1 MKKLLSIVL
10 SILMVVTAT
19 VGFSVSATNNSEKFT
34 VNIFN
39 EKGAI
44 FSNDAVSVNRGDTYT
59 TDISFPDK
67 DDARIM
73 EIGVILD
80 NGRIVEPVQKDD
92 YTLTV
97 NIPNVDSNINISV
110 YIGTKSYLVV
120 GDGEGLIVR
129 NLKNVTSMKSSNV
142 ADSIFVGAV
151 YYEETLKPNE
161 GYEIKS
167 VKATYQDA
175 YLAYD
180 SKSDKMEYSYSENDV
195 FDPAWAST
203 FTKNDDGTYQFRCFA
218 RGSIYLEVVAEPIAT
233 EPTTIEKPIS
243 VGKLTNLKATKVTPK
258 YVSVKWNKAENATN
272 YKIEYRKAGKN
283 YKFKTLKTIK
293 GTSATVPKLSA
304 NTLYYIKVTPFA
316 TKDNKTYYGSNATI
330 KVATATTSIN
340 GLKVTNNGK
349 AISIKWNRNKNATG
363 YKVYRLNS
371 KKKYVQ
377 VKTIKGNKKT
387 VFKDTKVKSGKIYYY
402 KVKAY
407 RTYNGYGTVL
417 SDYSK
422 QVFSPCGLYATTV
435 TTKSFSGKITV
446 SWSKVSGASG
456 YKVYQSKSKNKG
468 YKCVAKTTKRSY
480 TTKKLTKNKTYY
492 FKVQP
497 YKSYKGKEINPTAKP
512 KVKSQK
518 VISNNSGSS
527 SSHGPA
533 TSWHSYGGNT
543 SYTDGNGHM
552 WDNEGNSWTDKD
564 LGGFLD

>member
-1 MKKLLSIVL
+1 MICLVFFTVIFKYIWPIYLYLSLTIEYFSKITLYFLLSVIYNKDNENTRGVNMKHKKGKVL
-10 SILMVVTAT
+10 SLILSAT
-19 VGFSVSATNNSEKFT
+19 VVLSSVCAFNFSALADDASNNDTSSTTESTTNPTTESSAVDSSSTECS
-34 VNIFN
+34 
-39 EKGAI
+39 
-44 FSNDAVSVNRGDTYT
+44 T
-59 TDISFPDK
+59 TDIS
-67 DDARIM
+67 
-73 EIGVILD
+73 
-80 NGRIVEPVQKDD
+80 
-92 YTLTV
+92 
-97 NIPNVDSNINISV
+97 
-110 YIGTKSYLVV
+110 
-120 GDGEGLIVR
+120 
-129 NLKNVTSMKSSNV
+129 
-142 ADSIFVGAV
+142 
-151 YYEETLKPNE
+151 
-161 GYEIKS
+161 
-167 VKATYQDA
+167 ATTP
-175 YLAYD
+175 
-180 SKSDKMEYSYSENDV
+180 S
-195 FDPAWAST
+195 
-203 FTKNDDGTYQFRCFA
+203 
-218 RGSIYLEVVAEPIAT
+218 T
-233 EPTTIEKPIS
+233 EPTTIEEPIS
-243 VGKLTNLKATKVTPK
+243 VGKLTNLKATKVTLK

-293 GTSATVPKLSA
+293 GTGATVPKLSA

-316 TKDNKTYYGSNATI
+316 TKGSKIYYGSNAII

-349 AISIKWNRNKNATG
+349 AISIRWNRNKNATG

-387 VFKDTKVKSGKIYYY
+387 AFKDTKVKSGKIYYY

-435 TTKSFSGKITV
+435 KTKSFSGKITV

-480 TTKKLTKNKTYY
+480 TTKKLPKNKTYY

-512 KVKSQK
+512 KIKSQK
-518 VISNNSGSS
+518 VISSNSGSS
-527 SSHGPA
+527 RGHGLA
-533 TSWHSYGGNT
+533 VGKYNSGSGYSY
-543 SYTDGNGHM
+543 YTDERGNNWDSSGH
-552 WDNEGNSWTDKD
+552 SWKD
-564 LGGFLD
+564 SNINKYFIN

>member
-1 MKKLLSIVL
+1 MICLVFFTVIFKYIWPIFLYLSLTIEYFSKITLYFLLSVIYNKDNENTRGVNMKHKKGKVISLILSATVVL
-10 SILMVVTAT
+10 SSVCAFN
-19 VGFSVSATNNSEKFT
+19 FSALADDASNNDTPSTTESTTNPTTECSAVDSSSTECS
-34 VNIFN
+34 
-39 EKGAI
+39 
-44 FSNDAVSVNRGDTYT
+44 T
-59 TDISFPDK
+59 TDIS
-67 DDARIM
+67 
-73 EIGVILD
+73 
-80 NGRIVEPVQKDD
+80 
-92 YTLTV
+92 
-97 NIPNVDSNINISV
+97 
-110 YIGTKSYLVV
+110 
-120 GDGEGLIVR
+120 
-129 NLKNVTSMKSSNV
+129 
-142 ADSIFVGAV
+142 
-151 YYEETLKPNE
+151 
-161 GYEIKS
+161 
-167 VKATYQDA
+167 ATA
-175 YLAYD
+175 P
-180 SKSDKMEYSYSENDV
+180 S
-195 FDPAWAST
+195 
-203 FTKNDDGTYQFRCFA
+203 
-218 RGSIYLEVVAEPIAT
+218 T

-243 VGKLTNLKATKVTPK
+243 VGKLTNLKATKVTLK

-293 GTSATVPKLSA
+293 GTGATVPKLSA

-316 TKDNKTYYGSNATI
+316 TKDNKTYYGSNAII

-387 VFKDTKVKSGKIYYY
+387 AFKDTKVKSGKIYYY

-435 TTKSFSGKITV
+435 KTKSFSGKITV

-518 VISNNSGSS
+518 VISSNSGSS
-527 SSHGPA
+527 SGHGPA
-533 TSWHSYGGNT
+533 VGKYNFDNGYSY
-543 SYTDGNGHM
+543 YTDERGNN
-552 WDNEGNSWTDKD
+552 WDDSGNSWKD
-564 LGGFLD
+564 SDMNFFTN

>member
-1 MKKLLSIVL
+1 MLSVIYNKDNENTRGVNMKHKKGKVL
-10 SILMVVTAT
+10 SLILSAT
-19 VGFSVSATNNSEKFT
+19 VVLSSVCAFNFSALADDASNNDTSSTTESTTNPTTENSAVDSSLTECSTMDISATTPS
-34 VNIFN
+34 
-39 EKGAI
+39 
-44 FSNDAVSVNRGDTYT
+44 
-59 TDISFPDK
+59 
-67 DDARIM
+67 
-73 EIGVILD
+73 
-80 NGRIVEPVQKDD
+80 
-92 YTLTV
+92 
-97 NIPNVDSNINISV
+97 
-110 YIGTKSYLVV
+110 
-120 GDGEGLIVR
+120 
-129 NLKNVTSMKSSNV
+129 
-142 ADSIFVGAV
+142 
-151 YYEETLKPNE
+151 
-161 GYEIKS
+161 
-167 VKATYQDA
+167 
-175 YLAYD
+175 
-180 SKSDKMEYSYSENDV
+180 
-195 FDPAWAST
+195 
-203 FTKNDDGTYQFRCFA
+203 
-218 RGSIYLEVVAEPIAT
+218 T

-243 VGKLTNLKATKVTPK
+243 VGKLTNLKATKVTLK
-258 YVSVKWNKAENATN
+258 YVSVKWNKVENATN

-283 YKFKTLKTIK
+283 YKFKTLKTVK
-293 GTSATVPKLSA
+293 GTGATVPKLSA

-316 TKDNKTYYGSNATI
+316 TKDSKIYYGSNAII

-387 VFKDTKVKSGKIYYY
+387 AFKDTKVKSSKIYYY

-435 TTKSFSGKITV
+435 KTKSFSGKITV

-480 TTKKLTKNKTYY
+480 TTKKLPKNKTYY

-518 VISNNSGSS
+518 VISSSSGSS

>member
-1 MKKLLSIVL
+1 MLSVIYNKDNENTRGVNMKHKKGKVISLILSATVVL
-10 SILMVVTAT
+10 SSVCAFN
-19 VGFSVSATNNSEKFT
+19 FSALADDASNNDTSSTIKSTTNPTTESSAVDSSSTECS
-34 VNIFN
+34 
-39 EKGAI
+39 
-44 FSNDAVSVNRGDTYT
+44 T
-59 TDISFPDK
+59 TDIS
-67 DDARIM
+67 
-73 EIGVILD
+73 
-80 NGRIVEPVQKDD
+80 
-92 YTLTV
+92 
-97 NIPNVDSNINISV
+97 
-110 YIGTKSYLVV
+110 
-120 GDGEGLIVR
+120 
-129 NLKNVTSMKSSNV
+129 
-142 ADSIFVGAV
+142 
-151 YYEETLKPNE
+151 
-161 GYEIKS
+161 
-167 VKATYQDA
+167 ATTP
-175 YLAYD
+175 
-180 SKSDKMEYSYSENDV
+180 S
-195 FDPAWAST
+195 
-203 FTKNDDGTYQFRCFA
+203 
-218 RGSIYLEVVAEPIAT
+218 T

-243 VGKLTNLKATKVTPK
+243 VGKLTNLKATKVTLK

-293 GTSATVPKLSA
+293 GTGATVTKLSA

-316 TKDNKTYYGSNATI
+316 TKDSKIYYGSNAII

-377 VKTIKGNKKT
+377 VKIIKGNKKT
-387 VFKDTKVKSGKIYYY
+387 AFKDTKVKSSKIYYY

-435 TTKSFSGKITV
+435 KTKSFSGKITV

-468 YKCVAKTTKRSY
+468 YKCIAKTTKRSY
-480 TTKKLTKNKTYY
+480 TTKELPKNKTYY

-518 VISNNSGSS
+518 VISSSSGSS
-527 SSHGPA
+527 SGHGPA
-533 TSWHSYGGNT
+533 IRGDYDYSTGNK
-543 SYTDGNGHM
+543 SYTDGNGNH
-552 WDNEGNSWTDKD
+552 WDNEGNSWTDED

>member
-1 MKKLLSIVL
+1 MLSVIYNKDNENTRGVNMKHKKGKVISLILSATVVL
-10 SILMVVTAT
+10 SSVCAFN
-19 VGFSVSATNNSEKFT
+19 FSALADDASNNDTSSTTESTTNPTTESSAVDSSSTECS
-34 VNIFN
+34 
-39 EKGAI
+39 
-44 FSNDAVSVNRGDTYT
+44 T
-59 TDISFPDK
+59 TDIS
-67 DDARIM
+67 
-73 EIGVILD
+73 
-80 NGRIVEPVQKDD
+80 
-92 YTLTV
+92 
-97 NIPNVDSNINISV
+97 
-110 YIGTKSYLVV
+110 
-120 GDGEGLIVR
+120 
-129 NLKNVTSMKSSNV
+129 
-142 ADSIFVGAV
+142 
-151 YYEETLKPNE
+151 
-161 GYEIKS
+161 
-167 VKATYQDA
+167 ATTP
-175 YLAYD
+175 
-180 SKSDKMEYSYSENDV
+180 S
-195 FDPAWAST
+195 
-203 FTKNDDGTYQFRCFA
+203 
-218 RGSIYLEVVAEPIAT
+218 T

-243 VGKLTNLKATKVTPK
+243 VGKLTNLKATKVTLK

-293 GTSATVPKLSA
+293 GTGATVPKLSA

-316 TKDNKTYYGSNATI
+316 TKDNKTYYGSNAII

-387 VFKDTKVKSGKIYYY
+387 AFKDTKVKSSKIYYY
-402 KVKAY
+402 KLKAY

-435 TTKSFSGKITV
+435 KTKSFSGKITV
-446 SWSKVSGASG
+446 RWSKVSSASG

-480 TTKKLTKNKTYY
+480 TTKKLPKNKTYY

-518 VISNNSGSS
+518 VISSNSGSS
-527 SSHGPA
+527 SGHGPA
-533 TSWHSYGGNT
+533 IRGYTDNGST
-543 SYTDGNGHM
+543 SYTDGNGNH
-552 WDNEGNSWTDKD
+552 WDNRGNFWTDKD

>member
-1 MKKLLSIVL
+1 MICLVFFTVIFKYIWPIYLYLSLTIEYFSKITLYFLLSVIYNKDNENTRGVNMKHKKGKVISLILSATVVL
-10 SILMVVTAT
+10 SSVCAFN
-19 VGFSVSATNNSEKFT
+19 FSALADDASNNDTSSTTESTTNPTTESSAVDSSSTECS
-34 VNIFN
+34 
-39 EKGAI
+39 
-44 FSNDAVSVNRGDTYT
+44 T
-59 TDISFPDK
+59 TDIS
-67 DDARIM
+67 
-73 EIGVILD
+73 
-80 NGRIVEPVQKDD
+80 
-92 YTLTV
+92 
-97 NIPNVDSNINISV
+97 
-110 YIGTKSYLVV
+110 
-120 GDGEGLIVR
+120 
-129 NLKNVTSMKSSNV
+129 
-142 ADSIFVGAV
+142 
-151 YYEETLKPNE
+151 
-161 GYEIKS
+161 
-167 VKATYQDA
+167 ATTP
-175 YLAYD
+175 
-180 SKSDKMEYSYSENDV
+180 S
-195 FDPAWAST
+195 
-203 FTKNDDGTYQFRCFA
+203 
-218 RGSIYLEVVAEPIAT
+218 T
-233 EPTTIEKPIS
+233 EPTTIEEPIS
-243 VGKLTNLKATKVTPK
+243 VGKLTNLKATKVTLK

-293 GTSATVPKLSA
+293 GTGATVPKLSA

-316 TKDNKTYYGSNATI
+316 TKDSKIYYGSNAII

-387 VFKDTKVKSGKIYYY
+387 AFKDTKVKCSKIYYY

-435 TTKSFSGKITV
+435 RTKSFSGKITV

-480 TTKKLTKNKTYY
+480 TTKKLIKNKTYY

-518 VISNNSGSS
+518 VISSGSGSS
-527 SSHGPA
+527 RGHGSA
-533 TSWHSYGGNT
+533 TRGDYDNSTGNK
-543 SYTDGNGHM
+543 SYTDGNGNH
-552 WDNEGNSWTDKD
+552 WDSEGNSWTDKD

>member
-1 MKKLLSIVL
+1 MICLAFFTVTFKYIWPIFLFLSLIIEYFSKITLYFLLSVIYNKDNENTRGVNMKHKKGKVISLILSATVVL
-10 SILMVVTAT
+10 SSVCAFN
-19 VGFSVSATNNSEKFT
+19 FSALADDVSNNDTSSTTKSTTNPTTES
-34 VNIFN
+34 
-39 EKGAI
+39 
-44 FSNDAVSVNRGDTYT
+44 SAVDSSSTECST
-59 TDISFPDK
+59 TDIS
-67 DDARIM
+67 
-73 EIGVILD
+73 
-80 NGRIVEPVQKDD
+80 
-92 YTLTV
+92 
-97 NIPNVDSNINISV
+97 
-110 YIGTKSYLVV
+110 
-120 GDGEGLIVR
+120 
-129 NLKNVTSMKSSNV
+129 
-142 ADSIFVGAV
+142 
-151 YYEETLKPNE
+151 
-161 GYEIKS
+161 
-167 VKATYQDA
+167 ATA
-175 YLAYD
+175 P
-180 SKSDKMEYSYSENDV
+180 S
-195 FDPAWAST
+195 
-203 FTKNDDGTYQFRCFA
+203 
-218 RGSIYLEVVAEPIAT
+218 T

-243 VGKLTNLKATKVTPK
+243 VGKLTNLKATKVTLK

-293 GTSATVPKLSA
+293 GTGATVPKLSA

-316 TKDNKTYYGSNATI
+316 TKDSKIYYGSNAII

-377 VKTIKGNKKT
+377 VKIIKDNKKT
-387 VFKDTKVKSGKIYYY
+387 AFKDTKVKSGKIYYY

-435 TTKSFSGKITV
+435 KTKSFSGKITV

-480 TTKKLTKNKTYY
+480 TTKKLPKNKTYY

-518 VISNNSGSS
+518 VISSNSGSS

-533 TSWHSYGGNT
+533 TRGYTGSDGRT
-543 SYTDGNGHM
+543 TYTDDKGNH

>member
-1 MKKLLSIVL
+1 MLSVIYNKDNENTRGVNMKHKKGKVISLILSATVVL
-10 SILMVVTAT
+10 SSVCAFN
-19 VGFSVSATNNSEKFT
+19 FSALADDASNNDTSSTTESTTNPTTESSAVDSSSTECS
-34 VNIFN
+34 
-39 EKGAI
+39 
-44 FSNDAVSVNRGDTYT
+44 T
-59 TDISFPDK
+59 TDIS
-67 DDARIM
+67 
-73 EIGVILD
+73 
-80 NGRIVEPVQKDD
+80 
-92 YTLTV
+92 
-97 NIPNVDSNINISV
+97 
-110 YIGTKSYLVV
+110 
-120 GDGEGLIVR
+120 
-129 NLKNVTSMKSSNV
+129 
-142 ADSIFVGAV
+142 
-151 YYEETLKPNE
+151 
-161 GYEIKS
+161 
-167 VKATYQDA
+167 ATTP
-175 YLAYD
+175 
-180 SKSDKMEYSYSENDV
+180 S
-195 FDPAWAST
+195 
-203 FTKNDDGTYQFRCFA
+203 
-218 RGSIYLEVVAEPIAT
+218 T

-243 VGKLTNLKATKVTPK
+243 VGKLTKLKATKVTLK

-293 GTSATVPKLSA
+293 ETGTTVPKLSA
-304 NTLYYIKVTPFA
+304 NTLYYIKITPFA
-316 TKDNKTYYGSNATI
+316 TKDSKIYYGSNAII

-371 KKKYVQ
+371 RKKYIQ

-387 VFKDTKVKSGKIYYY
+387 AFKDTKVKSSKIYYY

-422 QVFSPCGLYATTV
+422 QVFSPCGLYATRV
-435 TTKSFSGKITV
+435 KTKSFSGKITV

-480 TTKKLTKNKTYY
+480 TTKKLPKNKTYY

-518 VISNNSGSS
+518 VISSNSESS
-527 SSHGPA
+527 RGHGPA
-533 TSWHSYGGNT
+533 VGGYSYGGST
-543 SYTDGNGHM
+543 TYGDGNGHM
-552 WDNEGNSWTDKD
+552 WDTEGNSWTDKD

>member
-1 MKKLLSIVL
+1 MICLVFFTVTFKYIWPIYLYLLLTIEYFSKITLYFLLSVIYNKDNENTRGVNMKHKKGKVL
-10 SILMVVTAT
+10 SLILSAT
-19 VGFSVSATNNSEKFT
+19 VVLSSVCAFNFSALADDVSNNDTSSTTESTTNPTTES
-34 VNIFN
+34 
-39 EKGAI
+39 
-44 FSNDAVSVNRGDTYT
+44 SAVDSSSTECST
-59 TDISFPDK
+59 TDIS
-67 DDARIM
+67 
-73 EIGVILD
+73 
-80 NGRIVEPVQKDD
+80 
-92 YTLTV
+92 
-97 NIPNVDSNINISV
+97 
-110 YIGTKSYLVV
+110 
-120 GDGEGLIVR
+120 
-129 NLKNVTSMKSSNV
+129 
-142 ADSIFVGAV
+142 
-151 YYEETLKPNE
+151 
-161 GYEIKS
+161 
-167 VKATYQDA
+167 ATTP
-175 YLAYD
+175 
-180 SKSDKMEYSYSENDV
+180 S
-195 FDPAWAST
+195 
-203 FTKNDDGTYQFRCFA
+203 
-218 RGSIYLEVVAEPIAT
+218 T

-243 VGKLTNLKATKVTPK
+243 VGKLTNLKATKVTLK

-293 GTSATVPKLSA
+293 GTGATVPKLSA

-316 TKDNKTYYGSNATI
+316 TKDSKIYYGSNAII

-377 VKTIKGNKKT
+377 VKTIKGNKNT
-387 VFKDTKVKSGKIYYY
+387 AFKDTKVKSGKIYYY

-435 TTKSFSGKITV
+435 KTKSFSGKITV

-480 TTKKLTKNKTYY
+480 TTKKLPKNKTYY

-527 SSHGPA
+527 SGHGPA
-533 TSWHSYGGNT
+533 TGWYSYGGST
-543 SYTDGNGHM
+543 TYDDGNGHM
-552 WDNEGNSWTDKD
+552 WDTEGNSWTDKD

>member
-1 MKKLLSIVL
+1 MICLVFFTVTFKYIWPIYLYLSLTIEYFSKITLYFLLLVIYNKDNENTRGVNMKHKKGKVISLILSATVVL
-10 SILMVVTAT
+10 SLVCAFN
-19 VGFSVSATNNSEKFT
+19 FSALADDASNNDTPSTTESTTNPTTESSAVDSSSTECS
-34 VNIFN
+34 
-39 EKGAI
+39 
-44 FSNDAVSVNRGDTYT
+44 T
-59 TDISFPDK
+59 TDIS
-67 DDARIM
+67 
-73 EIGVILD
+73 
-80 NGRIVEPVQKDD
+80 
-92 YTLTV
+92 
-97 NIPNVDSNINISV
+97 
-110 YIGTKSYLVV
+110 
-120 GDGEGLIVR
+120 
-129 NLKNVTSMKSSNV
+129 
-142 ADSIFVGAV
+142 
-151 YYEETLKPNE
+151 
-161 GYEIKS
+161 
-167 VKATYQDA
+167 ATTP
-175 YLAYD
+175 
-180 SKSDKMEYSYSENDV
+180 S
-195 FDPAWAST
+195 
-203 FTKNDDGTYQFRCFA
+203 
-218 RGSIYLEVVAEPIAT
+218 T

-243 VGKLTNLKATKVTPK
+243 VGKLTNLKATKVTLK

-293 GTSATVPKLSA
+293 GTGATVPKLSA

-316 TKDNKTYYGSNATI
+316 TKDNKIYYGSNAII

-387 VFKDTKVKSGKIYYY
+387 AFKDTKVKSGKIYYY

-435 TTKSFSGKITV
+435 KTKSFSGKITV

-468 YKCVAKTTKRSY
+468 YKCVAKTTKKSY
-480 TTKKLTKNKTYY
+480 TTKKLPKNKTYY

-518 VISNNSGSS
+518 VISSNSGSS
-527 SSHGPA
+527 NSHAPA
-533 TSWHSYGGNT
+533 TGKYSGGGGST
-543 SYTDGNGHM
+543 SYTDGQGNYWNENGKT
-552 WDNEGNSWTDKD
+552 WTDED

>member
-1 MKKLLSIVL
+1 MLSVIYNKDNENTRGVNMKHKKGKVISLILSATVVL
-10 SILMVVTAT
+10 SSVCAFN
-19 VGFSVSATNNSEKFT
+19 FSALADDVSNNGTSSTTESTTNPTTES
-34 VNIFN
+34 
-39 EKGAI
+39 
-44 FSNDAVSVNRGDTYT
+44 SAVDSSSTECST
-59 TDISFPDK
+59 TDIS
-67 DDARIM
+67 
-73 EIGVILD
+73 
-80 NGRIVEPVQKDD
+80 
-92 YTLTV
+92 
-97 NIPNVDSNINISV
+97 
-110 YIGTKSYLVV
+110 
-120 GDGEGLIVR
+120 
-129 NLKNVTSMKSSNV
+129 
-142 ADSIFVGAV
+142 
-151 YYEETLKPNE
+151 
-161 GYEIKS
+161 
-167 VKATYQDA
+167 ATTP
-175 YLAYD
+175 
-180 SKSDKMEYSYSENDV
+180 S
-195 FDPAWAST
+195 
-203 FTKNDDGTYQFRCFA
+203 
-218 RGSIYLEVVAEPIAT
+218 T

-243 VGKLTNLKATKVTPK
+243 VGKLTNLKATKVTLK

-293 GTSATVPKLSA
+293 GTGATVPKLSA
-304 NTLYYIKVTPFA
+304 NTLYYIKVTPFV
-316 TKDNKTYYGSNATI
+316 TKDNKTYYGSNAII

-349 AISIKWNRNKNATG
+349 TISIKWNRNKNATG

-387 VFKDTKVKSGKIYYY
+387 AFKDTKVKSGKIYYY

-435 TTKSFSGKITV
+435 KTKSFSGKITV
-446 SWSKVSGASG
+446 NWSKVSGASG

-480 TTKKLTKNKTYY
+480 TTKKLPKNKTYY

-518 VISNNSGSS
+518 VISSNSGSS

-533 TSWHSYGGNT
+533 VGKYNSGSGYSY
-543 SYTDGNGHM
+543 YTDERGNN
-552 WDNEGNSWTDKD
+552 WDNAGNSWKD
-564 LGGFLD
+564 SDINKYFTN

>member
-1 MKKLLSIVL
+1 MDS
-10 SILMVVTAT
+10 SSTEC
-19 VGFSVSATNNSEKFT
+19 S
-34 VNIFN
+34 
-39 EKGAI
+39 
-44 FSNDAVSVNRGDTYT
+44 T
-59 TDISFPDK
+59 TDIS
-67 DDARIM
+67 
-73 EIGVILD
+73 
-80 NGRIVEPVQKDD
+80 
-92 YTLTV
+92 
-97 NIPNVDSNINISV
+97 
-110 YIGTKSYLVV
+110 
-120 GDGEGLIVR
+120 
-129 NLKNVTSMKSSNV
+129 
-142 ADSIFVGAV
+142 
-151 YYEETLKPNE
+151 
-161 GYEIKS
+161 
-167 VKATYQDA
+167 ATTP
-175 YLAYD
+175 
-180 SKSDKMEYSYSENDV
+180 S
-195 FDPAWAST
+195 
-203 FTKNDDGTYQFRCFA
+203 
-218 RGSIYLEVVAEPIAT
+218 T
-233 EPTTIEKPIS
+233 EPTTIEEPIS
-243 VGKLTNLKATKVTPK
+243 VGKLTNLKATKVTLK

-293 GTSATVPKLSA
+293 GTGATVPKLSA

-316 TKDNKTYYGSNATI
+316 TKDSKIYYGSNAII

-349 AISIKWNRNKNATG
+349 AISIRWNRNKNATG

-387 VFKDTKVKSGKIYYY
+387 AFKDTKVKCSKIYYY

-435 TTKSFSGKITV
+435 RTKSFSGKITV

-512 KVKSQK
+512 KIKSQK
-518 VISNNSGSS
+518 VNNGSSGSNNNSNF
-527 SSHGPA
+527 
-533 TSWHSYGGNT
+533 WESYKNENGYSTYHNSKGN
-543 SYTDGNGHM
+543 YY
-552 WDNEGNSWTDKD
+552 DNKGNSWTDND
-564 LGGFLD
+564 LAGFLN

>member
-1 MKKLLSIVL
+1 MICLVFFTVTFKYIWPIFLYLSLTIEYFSKITLYFLLSVIYNKDNENTRGVNMKHKKGKVISLILSATVVL
-10 SILMVVTAT
+10 SSVCAFN
-19 VGFSVSATNNSEKFT
+19 FSALADDASNNDTSSTTESTTNPTTESSAVDSSSTECS
-34 VNIFN
+34 
-39 EKGAI
+39 
-44 FSNDAVSVNRGDTYT
+44 T
-59 TDISFPDK
+59 TDIS
-67 DDARIM
+67 
-73 EIGVILD
+73 
-80 NGRIVEPVQKDD
+80 
-92 YTLTV
+92 
-97 NIPNVDSNINISV
+97 
-110 YIGTKSYLVV
+110 
-120 GDGEGLIVR
+120 
-129 NLKNVTSMKSSNV
+129 
-142 ADSIFVGAV
+142 
-151 YYEETLKPNE
+151 
-161 GYEIKS
+161 
-167 VKATYQDA
+167 ATTP
-175 YLAYD
+175 
-180 SKSDKMEYSYSENDV
+180 S
-195 FDPAWAST
+195 
-203 FTKNDDGTYQFRCFA
+203 
-218 RGSIYLEVVAEPIAT
+218 T

-243 VGKLTNLKATKVTPK
+243 VGKLTNLKATKVTLK

-293 GTSATVPKLSA
+293 GTGATVPTLSA

-316 TKDNKTYYGSNATI
+316 TKDSKIYYGSNAII

-527 SSHGPA
+527 SGHGPA
-533 TSWHSYGGNT
+533 IRWYTDNGST
-543 SYTDGNGHM
+543 SYTDGNGNH
-552 WDNEGNSWTDKD
+552 WDTEGNFWTDED

>member
-1 MKKLLSIVL
+1 MLLVIYNKDNENTRGVNMKHKKGKVISLILSATVVL
-10 SILMVVTAT
+10 SSVCAFN
-19 VGFSVSATNNSEKFT
+19 FSALADDASNNDTSSITESTTNPTTESSAVDSSSTECS
-34 VNIFN
+34 
-39 EKGAI
+39 
-44 FSNDAVSVNRGDTYT
+44 T
-59 TDISFPDK
+59 TDIS
-67 DDARIM
+67 
-73 EIGVILD
+73 
-80 NGRIVEPVQKDD
+80 
-92 YTLTV
+92 
-97 NIPNVDSNINISV
+97 
-110 YIGTKSYLVV
+110 
-120 GDGEGLIVR
+120 
-129 NLKNVTSMKSSNV
+129 VTTPS
-142 ADSIFVGAV
+142 
-151 YYEETLKPNE
+151 
-161 GYEIKS
+161 
-167 VKATYQDA
+167 
-175 YLAYD
+175 
-180 SKSDKMEYSYSENDV
+180 
-195 FDPAWAST
+195 
-203 FTKNDDGTYQFRCFA
+203 
-218 RGSIYLEVVAEPIAT
+218 T

-243 VGKLTNLKATKVTPK
+243 VGKLTNLKATKVTLK
-258 YVSVKWNKAENATN
+258 YVSVKWNKVENATN

-293 GTSATVPKLSA
+293 GTGATVPKLSA

-316 TKDNKTYYGSNATI
+316 TKDSKIYYGSNAII

-387 VFKDTKVKSGKIYYY
+387 AFKDTKVKSGKIYYY

-435 TTKSFSGKITV
+435 KTKSFSGKITV

-480 TTKKLTKNKTYY
+480 TTKKLPKNKTYY

-518 VISNNSGSS
+518 VISSSSGSS
-527 SSHGPA
+527 NSHGPA
-533 TSWHSYGGNT
+533 TGKYNFDSGYSY
-543 SYTDGNGHM
+543 YTDNQGNN
-552 WDNEGNSWTDKD
+552 WDDSGNSWKD
-564 LGGFLD
+564 SDLNFFTN

>member
-1 MKKLLSIVL
+1 MICLVFFTVTFKYIWPIYLYLSLTIEYFSKITLYFLLSVIYNKDNENTRGVNMKHKKGKVISLILSATVVL
-10 SILMVVTAT
+10 SSVCAFN
-19 VGFSVSATNNSEKFT
+19 FSALADDASNNDTSSITESTTNPTTESSAVDSSSTECS
-34 VNIFN
+34 
-39 EKGAI
+39 
-44 FSNDAVSVNRGDTYT
+44 T
-59 TDISFPDK
+59 TDIS
-67 DDARIM
+67 
-73 EIGVILD
+73 
-80 NGRIVEPVQKDD
+80 
-92 YTLTV
+92 
-97 NIPNVDSNINISV
+97 
-110 YIGTKSYLVV
+110 
-120 GDGEGLIVR
+120 
-129 NLKNVTSMKSSNV
+129 
-142 ADSIFVGAV
+142 
-151 YYEETLKPNE
+151 
-161 GYEIKS
+161 
-167 VKATYQDA
+167 ATTP
-175 YLAYD
+175 
-180 SKSDKMEYSYSENDV
+180 S
-195 FDPAWAST
+195 
-203 FTKNDDGTYQFRCFA
+203 
-218 RGSIYLEVVAEPIAT
+218 T

-243 VGKLTNLKATKVTPK
+243 VGKLTNLKATKVTLK

-272 YKIEYRKAGKN
+272 YKIEYRKVGKN

-293 GTSATVPKLSA
+293 GTGATVPKLSA

-316 TKDNKTYYGSNATI
+316 TKDSKIYYGSNAII

-377 VKTIKGNKKT
+377 VKTINGNKKT
-387 VFKDTKVKSGKIYYY
+387 AFKDTKVKSSKIYYY

-435 TTKSFSGKITV
+435 KTKSFSGKITV
-446 SWSKVSGASG
+446 NWSKVSGASG

-480 TTKKLTKNKTYY
+480 TTKKLPKNKTYY

-518 VISNNSGSS
+518 VINISGSS
-527 SSHGPA
+527 GSNNNPCF
-533 TSWHSYGGNT
+533 WESYKNEDGYSTYHDSNGN
-543 SYTDGNGHM
+543 YY
-552 WDNEGNSWTDKD
+552 DNKGNSWTDED

>member
-1 MKKLLSIVL
+1 MICLVFFTVTFKYIWPIYLYLSLTIEYFSKITLYFLLLVIYNKDNENTRGVNMKHKKGKVL
-10 SILMVVTAT
+10 SLILSAT
-19 VGFSVSATNNSEKFT
+19 VVLSSVCAFNFSVLADDASNNDTSSTTESTTNPTTESSAVDSSSTECS
-34 VNIFN
+34 
-39 EKGAI
+39 
-44 FSNDAVSVNRGDTYT
+44 T
-59 TDISFPDK
+59 TDIS
-67 DDARIM
+67 
-73 EIGVILD
+73 
-80 NGRIVEPVQKDD
+80 
-92 YTLTV
+92 
-97 NIPNVDSNINISV
+97 
-110 YIGTKSYLVV
+110 
-120 GDGEGLIVR
+120 
-129 NLKNVTSMKSSNV
+129 
-142 ADSIFVGAV
+142 
-151 YYEETLKPNE
+151 
-161 GYEIKS
+161 
-167 VKATYQDA
+167 ATTP
-175 YLAYD
+175 
-180 SKSDKMEYSYSENDV
+180 S
-195 FDPAWAST
+195 
-203 FTKNDDGTYQFRCFA
+203 
-218 RGSIYLEVVAEPIAT
+218 T

-243 VGKLTNLKATKVTPK
+243 VGKLTNLKATKVTLK

-293 GTSATVPKLSA
+293 GTGATVSKLSA

-316 TKDNKTYYGSNATI
+316 TKDSKIYYGSNAII

-387 VFKDTKVKSGKIYYY
+387 AFKDTKVKSRKIYYY

-435 TTKSFSGKITV
+435 KTKSFSGKITV

-480 TTKKLTKNKTYY
+480 TTKKLPKNKTYY

-518 VISNNSGSS
+518 VISNSSGSS
-527 SSHGPA
+527 SGHGPA
-533 TSWHSYGGNT
+533 TGKYNSGSGYSY
-543 SYTDGNGHM
+543 YTDERGNN
-552 WDNEGNSWTDKD
+552 WDNSGNSWKD
-564 LGGFLD
+564 SDINKYFTN

>member
-1 MKKLLSIVL
+1 MICLVFFTVTFKYIWPIFLYLSLTIEYFSKITLYFLLSVIYNKDNENTRGVNMKHKKGKVISLILSATVVL
-10 SILMVVTAT
+10 SSVCAFN
-19 VGFSVSATNNSEKFT
+19 FSALADDASNNDTSSTTESTTNPTTESSAVDSSSTECS
-34 VNIFN
+34 
-39 EKGAI
+39 
-44 FSNDAVSVNRGDTYT
+44 T
-59 TDISFPDK
+59 TDIS
-67 DDARIM
+67 
-73 EIGVILD
+73 
-80 NGRIVEPVQKDD
+80 
-92 YTLTV
+92 
-97 NIPNVDSNINISV
+97 
-110 YIGTKSYLVV
+110 
-120 GDGEGLIVR
+120 
-129 NLKNVTSMKSSNV
+129 
-142 ADSIFVGAV
+142 
-151 YYEETLKPNE
+151 
-161 GYEIKS
+161 
-167 VKATYQDA
+167 ATTP
-175 YLAYD
+175 
-180 SKSDKMEYSYSENDV
+180 S
-195 FDPAWAST
+195 
-203 FTKNDDGTYQFRCFA
+203 
-218 RGSIYLEVVAEPIAT
+218 T

-243 VGKLTNLKATKVTPK
+243 VGKLTNLKATKVTLK

-293 GTSATVPKLSA
+293 GTGATVPKLSA

-316 TKDNKTYYGSNATI
+316 TKDNKTYYGSNAII

-349 AISIKWNRNKNATG
+349 AISIRWNRNKNATG

-435 TTKSFSGKITV
+435 KTKSFSGKITV

-480 TTKKLTKNKTYY
+480 TTKKLIKNKTYY

-518 VISNNSGSS
+518 VISSNSGSS
-527 SSHGPA
+527 ISHGSA
-533 TSWHSYGGNT
+533 TGKYNSGSGYSY
-543 SYTDGNGHM
+543 YTDERGNN
-552 WDNEGNSWTDKD
+552 WDSSGNSWKD
-564 LGGFLD
+564 SDINKYFTN